1 MIDFM
6 YFSER
11 VQDSCTLNLW
21 NILFLNTQNKYFESV
36 TRYIT
41 LSSSTEIIFT
51 EKKQRVISAL
61 PFKEIIY
68 SVPFLT
74 ALLNNHILELQ

>member
-1 MIDFM
+1 MIGLI
-6 YFSER
+6 YFSLC
-11 VQDSCTLNLW
+11 VQDSCTLNLLEYF
-21 NILFLNTQNKYFESV
+21 IFEYSKKYFESV

>member
-51 EKKQRVISAL
+51 EKK
-61 PFKEIIY
+61 
-68 SVPFLT
+68 T
-74 ALLNNHILELQ
+74 AGNLGITF